1 MNAEQLLILIVA
13 GIGLWVVSIR
23 LSIGYEKKGWERK
36 KAWTIPSLVLGAGVA
51 LVISYLVEATL
62 QETLLL
68 LLGLT
73 MFSYFNSLV
82 IHAGREK
89 LQAMLNNRGNVV
101 EPPDSNQEEK

>member
-1 MNAEQLLILIVA
+1 
-13 GIGLWVVSIR
+13 
-23 LSIGYEKKGWERK
+23 
-36 KAWTIPSLVLGAGVA
+36 
-51 LVISYLVEATL
+51 
-62 QETLLL
+62 
-68 LLGLT
+68 